1 MAFDSF
7 YDGYLICVLNWGLGH
22 ATRCIPIIE
31 KLQCENK
38 RVVIASDG
46 ASLDLLK
53 HEYPGINTYELP
65 SYNVTYS
72 QNTDQLFHLI
82 KQIPK
87 FAIARYK
94 EHQAIED
101 IILKERIGYII
112 SDNRYGCWHPECKN
126 YIIAH
131 QLKPILT
138 GKYKFFQFGLEILMM
153 SLFSDFDEIWIPDDE
168 NIKLSGE
175 LSELRIEDKKYIG
188 LLSRM
193 KHTEVRNEYP
203 IDILFILSGPEP
215 QRSKLEQIIL
225 QQTPSLKTLNCLL
238 VKGVVGDIKEEMIT
252 ETFKV
257 VSWLD
262 TEYLQDAISKS
273 KYIICRSGYS
283 SIMDLAVMGKK
294 AILIPTPGQSEQE
307 YLAKQLHDKKIF
319 YCCSQDQLNI
329 LDVLNRIEEYSG
341 YKPALKKSNLSILN
355 KLYEMQESSIK

>member
-31 KLQCENK
+31 KLLSENK
-38 RVVIASDG
+38 RVIIASDG
-46 ASLDLLK
+46 AALNLLK
-53 HEYPGINTYELP
+53 HEYPAINSYELP
-65 SYNVTYS
+65 SYNVSYS
-72 QNTDQLFHLI
+72 NDTDQMFHLI
-82 KQIPK
+82 KQLPK
-87 FAIARYK
+87 FAIARHK

-101 IILKERIGYII
+101 IILKERVGYII
-112 SDNRYGCWHPECKN
+112 SDNRYGCWHHDCKN

-138 GKYKFFQFGLEILMM
+138 GKYKYFQLGLEILMM

-193 KHTEVRNEYP
+193 KSIEEQKEYP
-203 IDILFILSGPEP
+203 FDVLFILSGPEP
-215 QRSKLEQIIL
+215 QRSNLEQLII
-225 QQTPSLKTLNCLL
+225 QQASSLKSLNCML
-238 VKGVVGDIKEEMIT
+238 VKGIIGEIKEEMIT

-262 TEYLQDAISKS
+262 TEYLQDAINNS
-273 KYIICRSGYS
+273 KYIVCRSGYS
-283 SIMDLAVMGKK
+283 SIMDLAIIGKK

-307 YLAKQLHDKKIF
+307 YLAKGLHDKKIF
-319 YCCSQDQLNI
+319 YSCSQDQLKI
-329 LDVLNRIEEYSG
+329 LNALHVIEEYTG
-341 YKPALKKSNLSILN
+341 YNPTLRKSSLSVLN
-355 KLYEMQESSIK
+355 KLYAMQESSIK